1 MKKLGIVRIYSPHGE
16 VHFILQDSEADGN
29 FKNCKYIEE
38 NKVKEIMK
46 KQAAKPLLLL
56 REE

>member
-1 MKKLGIVRIYSPHGE
+1 MKKLEVVRIYSPHGE
-16 VHFILQDSEADGN
+16 VHFILQDNMADGN
-29 FKNCKYIEE
+29 FKNCKYIDE